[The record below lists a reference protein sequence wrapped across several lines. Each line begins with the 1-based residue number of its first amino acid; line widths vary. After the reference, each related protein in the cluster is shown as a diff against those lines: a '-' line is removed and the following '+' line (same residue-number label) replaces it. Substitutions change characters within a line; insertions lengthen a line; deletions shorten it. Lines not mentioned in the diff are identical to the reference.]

1 MSEVDYEEAMKMVME
16 EKKVYMSLLGWQ
28 EKIRG
33 ATYNYNFYSTKMSF
47 TRDTGFEMCPVCREA
62 VEDPHIVSLK
72 FLKNA
77 SWIFSIQSMPKLSS
91 HQVHPPIYVGYIG
104 YSYEYIYKYDVTP
117 NTRILPGMAILEGM
131 TVTQNSSSDERLLPP
146 NLWGV

>member
-62 VEDPHIVSLK
+62 VEDPHIVTFDICPEIDQLIEQLVVHGMISLVDHQLSFCK
-72 FLKNA
+72 VLLMRTRSVQVAPWA
-77 SWIFSIQSMPKLSS
+77 SL
-91 HQVHPPIYVGYIG
+91 V
-104 YSYEYIYKYDVTP
+104 
-117 NTRILPGMAILEGM
+117 R
-131 TVTQNSSSDERLLPP
+131 
-146 NLWGV
+146 